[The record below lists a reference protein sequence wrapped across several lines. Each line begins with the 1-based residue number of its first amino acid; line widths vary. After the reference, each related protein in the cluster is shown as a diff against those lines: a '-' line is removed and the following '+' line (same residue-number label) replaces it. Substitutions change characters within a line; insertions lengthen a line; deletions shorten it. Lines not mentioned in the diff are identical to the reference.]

1 MEKTIVDR
9 SLLNNIDEIIERYN
23 CDKHN
28 LLTILQES
36 QGLIPEHYIPEVV
49 AKHIG
54 LRLNM
59 PISKVYDVITFFSAL
74 NDRPKGKHVIQLC
87 KSSVCRLNKY
97 QSLRDILERELLIK
111 MGETTEDGSFTLEY
125 SACFGACDVSP
136 AFRIDDKVYGNLTEG
151 KIIEIINDYRGIS
164 HG

>member
-1 MEKTIVDR
+1 MEKTIVNR
-9 SLLNNIDEIIERYN
+9 SLLNRIDDIIKKYDF
-23 CDKHN
+23 DKHN

-36 QGLIPEHYIPEVV
+36 QSLIPNHYIPEVV

-54 LRLNM
+54 LELGV
-59 PISKVYDVITFFSAL
+59 PISKVYDVMTFFSAL
-74 NDRPKGKHVIQLC
+74 NDRPKGTHVIQLC

-97 QSLRDILERELLIK
+97 QTVRDILERELGIE
-111 MGETTEDGSFTLEY
+111 MGGTTKDGSFTLEY

-136 AFRIDDKVYGNLTEG
+136 AFRIDEKVYGNLTEA
-151 KIIEIINDYRGIS
+151 KIIEIINDYREVN